1 MLTVVQML
9 YANHHSLLR
18 GVEALTFEAIVIGR
32 ENDRGYAVGDDAYNG
47 LFAFG
52 KVFVDSL
59 VCITVTSYHD
69 ILDEA
74 VYIDLEVNF

>member
-1 MLTVVQML
+1 MLTVAQML
-9 YANHHSLLR
+9 YANHHTLLR

-47 LFAFG
+47 HFALG
-52 KVFVDSL
+52 KVLVDSL
-59 VCITVTSYHD
+59 VCIAVTSYYD

-74 VYIDLEVNF
+74 V